1 MSKTL
6 TVTVNT
12 YGERADKFLSDHYP
26 ELSRSRLKQLI
37 NDGNITIENKL
48 IKPSIKLQFGQK
60 ISILIPDPVESH
72 LIAED
77 IPLNIIYEDKDI
89 LVIDKPPNLT
99 VHPGAGN
106 KKGTLANAILYRCP
120 DLKAINGTIRPGIV
134 HRLDKDTSGLMV
146 VAKNEKSQNHLTN
159 QQQTIGFNKHYIALV
174 HGAIISNAG
183 TINEAIGRN
192 PFNRQKMSVRQD
204 GRKSITLF
212 KKIKKFQKYTL
223 LDIKTITGRTHQIR
237 VHFAFLKHSL
247 VGDKKYGG
255 KTDLINRQFL
265 HANIL
270 GFKLPSTNK
279 DIEFKSELPKD
290 LNSIINHLN

>member
-1 MSKTL
+1 
-6 TVTVNT
+6 
-12 YGERADKFLSDHYP
+12 
-26 ELSRSRLKQLI
+26 
-37 NDGNITIENKL
+37 
-48 IKPSIKLQFGQK
+48 
-60 ISILIPDPVESH
+60 
-72 LIAED
+72 
-77 IPLNIIYEDKDI
+77 
-89 LVIDKPPNLT
+89 
-99 VHPGAGN
+99 
-106 KKGTLANAILYRCP
+106 
-120 DLKAINGTIRPGIV
+120 
-134 HRLDKDTSGLMV
+134 MV
-146 VAKNEKSQNHLTN
+146 VAKNENSQNHLTN
-159 QQQTIGFNKHYIALV
+159 QQLTVGFNKHYIALV
-174 HGAIISNAG
+174 HGVIKSNSG

-212 KKIKKFQKYTL
+212 KKIKQFQKYTL

-290 LNSIINHLN
+290 LDSIINDLN